1 MCFLISGTIC
11 RFNND
16 LPKVPRDIFKNCRQ
30 RYPFLFHIATS
41 GFLLITF
48 GDVITIGSQVY
59 LSTRRGAWILKKSS
73 FQGVPADHL
82 FLRRCLSFLLWLIP
96 FNLYNWMMERII
108 SVDLNHDLYGLR
120 PKHRFLAQHPTLS
133 DALPECLITGR
144 VVLRK
149 DIDHLTENGVVFKG
163 N

>member
-1 MCFLISGTIC
+1 MISQKFPGIFLKI
-11 RFNND
+11 
-16 LPKVPRDIFKNCRQ
+16 VERDIHS
-30 RYPFLFHIATS
+30 YSILTTS
-41 GFLLITF
+41 GFLLITL
-48 GDVITIGSQVY
+48 GHVITIGSQVY